1 METGMV
7 RKVSDKQLSDFIAG
21 ACGASQLTFE
31 PVRQGLANSVF
42 RASSG
47 GQSWA
52 VKLLGPATF
61 SAVNYVVV
69 AKLQQQ
75 LAVSGLAPVVTAY
88 DPALRVWIEEWVDT
102 PEQPSL
108 DIDRLAHALANIHQ
122 CDISAPTLALLPC
135 WQHYLE
141 QLPTRAA
148 RSFSAQ
154 RAKLLPVISQFSHY
168 QDFCFCHND
177 LSFAHLVGTARNK
190 VVDWEY
196 AATGNRYFDIGACIL
211 INELNSQQQQ
221 QLCDEY
227 AHQTGHSAG
236 SVEKGVAAFLPV
248 VDFTNRLW
256 TAAAE
261 RNPA

>member
-21 ACGASQLTFE
+21 ACGVSQLTFE

-42 RASSG
+42 RASCG

-61 SAVNYVVV
+61 SAVNYTVV

-75 LAVSGLAPVVTAY
+75 LAMCDLAPVVTAY
-88 DPALRVWIEEWVDT
+88 DSALRVWVEEWVDT
-102 PEQPSL
+102 PEQQSL
-108 DIDRLAHALANIHQ
+108 DIGQLAHALAAIHQ
-122 CDISAPTLALLPC
+122 SDINAPTLALLPC

-141 QLPTRAA
+141 QLPTKAA
-148 RSFSAQ
+148 RSYSAQ
-154 RAKLLPVISQFSHY
+154 RDKLVSVISQFSHY

-177 LSFAHLVGTARNK
+177 LSFAHLVGASRNK

-196 AATGNRYFDIGACIL
+196 AATGNRYFDIAACVL
-211 INELNSQQQQ
+211 INELNSAQQQ

-227 AHQTGHSAG
+227 AQQAGKSADL
-236 SVEKGVAAFLPV
+236 VERSVAAFLPV

-261 RNPA
+261 RNSG

>member
-61 SAVNYVVV
+61 SAVNYTVV

-75 LAVSGLAPVVTAY
+75 LAVCGLAPVVTAY

-108 DIDRLAHALANIHQ
+108 DIERLAHSLANIHQ
-122 CDISAPTLALLPC
+122 SDINAPTLALLPC

-141 QLPTRAA
+141 QLPAKTA
-148 RSFSAQ
+148 RSYSAQ
-154 RAKLLPVISQFSHY
+154 RDKLVPVISQFSHY

-177 LSFAHLVGTARNK
+177 LSFAHLVGPSRNK

-196 AATGNRYFDIGACIL
+196 AATGNRYFDIAACIL
-211 INELNSQQQQ
+211 INELNGEQQQ

-227 AHQTGHSAG
+227 AKLAGKSAG
-236 SVEKGVAAFLPV
+236 SVEKGVVAFLPV

-261 RNPA
+261 KNPG